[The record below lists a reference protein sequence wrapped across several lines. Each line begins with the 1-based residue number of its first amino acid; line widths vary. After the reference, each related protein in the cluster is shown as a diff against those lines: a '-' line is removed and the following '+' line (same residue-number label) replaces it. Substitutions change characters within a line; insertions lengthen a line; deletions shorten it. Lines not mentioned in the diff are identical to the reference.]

1 MAFDVQNKVSNA
13 FDTLPDASEMMSNAF
28 DTSPEPSEAMSNAF
42 DTSPGASEAM
52 SNAFDTSSGASEA
65 MSALQQPFCDAPETA
80 KGRPASQ
87 RAAPRKNKTIHKNY
101 YLRYYLLNHF
111 KP

>member
-1 MAFDVQNKVSNA
+1 MVFDVQNKVSNA
-13 FDTLPDASEMMSNAF
+13 FDTLPDASETMSNAF
-28 DTSPEPSEAMSNAF
+28 DTSAEPSEM
-42 DTSPGASEAM
+42 M

-65 MSALQQPFCDAPETA
+65 MSALQQPLCQAPGNE

>member
-1 MAFDVQNKVSNA
+1 MVFDVQNKVSNA
-13 FDTLPDASEMMSNAF
+13 FDTSSGASETMSNAFDTSAEPSEMMSNAF
-28 DTSPEPSEAMSNAF
+28 DTSAEP
-42 DTSPGASEAM
+42 
-52 SNAFDTSSGASEA
+52 SEA